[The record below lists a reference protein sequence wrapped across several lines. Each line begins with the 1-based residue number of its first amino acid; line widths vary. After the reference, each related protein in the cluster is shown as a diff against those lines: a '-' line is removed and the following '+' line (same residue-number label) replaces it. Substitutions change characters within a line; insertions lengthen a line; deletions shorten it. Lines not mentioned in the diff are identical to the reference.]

1 MNFIENMKET
11 LNEEMNETYTENGAL
26 MYRTSGKAL
35 LDLNFAVSSMRNMT
49 EPEIIKKFMAAY
61 GEDKMLALKWLF
73 FARDARGGLGERRLF
88 RVCFKHLVTIDKE
101 VVIKLVPLIQEYGR
115 WDDLLCLV
123 DTDLADIVYKTIKN
137 QLYLDYKNSLDKKPV
152 SLLAKWLPSENTS
165 SQKTRKMARQII
177 VGLETTPKYY
187 RTLLA
192 HLRKYIKIVET
203 LMSENQWGEIEY
215 PTVPSRANL
224 IYKNAFLKHDEER
237 RKEFLSSL
245 DKGETTINAG
255 VLYPHDIV
263 HRYIEYH
270 GWKEEVRKEV
280 DSTLENLWKSLP
292 DYVEG
297 ESNTICVADGSG
309 SMTSKVG
316 RTNISALSVANA
328 LAIYFA
334 ERCKGDFKDKYI
346 TFSSRPELVDLGCGE
361 NLRERIAIA
370 LQNNEVADTNI
381 QKTFELIL
389 TTAVKNNLPQNEMPK
404 NILILSDM
412 EFNQGT
418 SGTGK
423 KLFKEIEDE
432 YKAAGYKLPRLIF
445 WNIDSG
451 NLGVPVRENELG
463 VALVSGFSPTIIK
476 MVLSEKTDPYE
487 CLLEQLNSERYQK
500 IQQVLHV

>member
-1 MNFIENMKET
+1 
-11 LNEEMNETYTENGAL
+11 
-26 MYRTSGKAL
+26 
-35 LDLNFAVSSMRNMT
+35 
-49 EPEIIKKFMAAY
+49 
-61 GEDKMLALKWLF
+61 
-73 FARDARGGLGERRLF
+73 
-88 RVCFKHLVTIDKE
+88 
-101 VVIKLVPLIQEYGR
+101 
-115 WDDLLCLV
+115 
-123 DTDLADIVYKTIKN
+123 
-137 QLYLDYKNSLDKKPV
+137 
-152 SLLAKWLPSENTS
+152 
-165 SQKTRKMARQII
+165 
-177 VGLETTPKYY
+177 
-187 RTLLA
+187 
-192 HLRKYIKIVET
+192 
-203 LMSENQWGEIEY
+203 MSKNQWGEIEY
-215 PTVPSRANL
+215 PAVPSRANL
-224 IYKNAFLKHDEER
+224 IYKNAFVKHDEER

-270 GWKEEVRKEV
+270 GWKEEVRKEE
-280 DSTLENLWKSLP
+280 DLTLENLWKSLP
-292 DYVEG
+292 NYVEG

-334 ERCKGDFKDKYI
+334 ERCKGGFKDKYI

-389 TTAVKNNLPQNEMPK
+389 TTAVKNNLPQNEIPK

-432 YKAAGYKLPRLIF
+432 YEAAGYKLPRLIF
-445 WNIDSG
+445 WNINSG

-463 VALVSGFSPTIIK
+463 VALVSGFSPTIVK
-476 MVLSEKTDPYE
+476 MVLSEQSDPYL
-487 CLLEQLNSERYQK
+487 CLIEQLNSKRYEMV
-500 IQQVLHV
+500 QQVLKG